1 MEWDIPVGTVCT
13 VAEIREGIN
22 GNPSCI
28 KLKEYVESNAYHYRY
43 ETRYALVEHTNSYTV
58 HNETTGCECGDSF
71 FTINEATEY
80 IQEFG
85 IAGHTY
91 TIRETIERRK
101 FEVVEKVQ
109 RELKAI

>member
-1 MEWDIPVGTVCT
+1 VERF
-13 VAEIREGIN
+13 EIVT
-22 GNPSCI
+22 P
-28 KLKEYVESNAYHYRY
+28 A
-43 ETRYALVEHTNSYTV
+43 NSYTV
-58 HNETTGCECGDSF
+58 HDKQNCNGAEIVSC

-80 IQEFG
+80 ILQHG

-91 TIRETIERRK
+91 TVQEHIERRC